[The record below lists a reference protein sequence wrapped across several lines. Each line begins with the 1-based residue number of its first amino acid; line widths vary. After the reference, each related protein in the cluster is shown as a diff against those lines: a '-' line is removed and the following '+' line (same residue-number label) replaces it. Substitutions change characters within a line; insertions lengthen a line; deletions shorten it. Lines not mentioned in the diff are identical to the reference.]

1 MWIYT
6 GAQRRICNTIF
17 LRCGILLKASKLQEI
32 NLQKKLKGKGNFKIQ
47 LKLNKTN
54 LYQFCRHENLKNKR
68 PHVRLFNNL
77 IFILMRIKERY
88 FICEWAIY
96 YWEELMRYGRGLVG
110 AVFQLKPPCLCV
122 IEDAWLMYSW
132 REYLIL
138 STLSAFT

>member
-1 MWIYT
+1 MRNIKKNIRLCVNIHC
-6 GAQRRICNTIF
+6 GAQRIICNTIF
-17 LRCGILLKASKLQEI
+17 LRCEIVLNASNLHEV
-32 NLQKKLKGKGNFKIQ
+32 NLQKKLKGKDK
-47 LKLNKTN
+47 
-54 LYQFCRHENLKNKR
+54 KR
-68 PHVRLFNNL
+68 PHVRLFNNS

-96 YWEELMRYGRGLVG
+96 YWEELMRYGQGLVG
-110 AVFQLKPPCLCV
+110 AVFHLKPPCLCV